1 MGIGSSRRKAKPIGW
16 LRDTINGI
24 YTADKITDDWWKM
37 EPKDRLTIRAALEP
51 KHNINDNNGLSI
63 VLQIRGVDI
72 KPIQERTVQEIAAH
86 DDTQE

>member
-24 YTADKITDDWWKM
+24 YTVDKITEDWWKM

-51 KHNINDNNGLSI
+51 KHNINDNND
-63 VLQIRGVDI
+63 LQVHIILTGITDKKIIQGQVVDQ
-72 KPIQERTVQEIAAH
+72 KALTDAS
-86 DDTQE
+86 